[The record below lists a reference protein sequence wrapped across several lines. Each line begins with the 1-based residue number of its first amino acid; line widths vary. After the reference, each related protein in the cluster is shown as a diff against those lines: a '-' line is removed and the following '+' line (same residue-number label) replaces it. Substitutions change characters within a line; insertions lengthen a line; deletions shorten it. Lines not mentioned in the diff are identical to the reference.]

1 MTTFIADL
9 PKSCFNFC
17 VKLDIL
23 DCNLDNLALESSN
36 SLRMRSASEAND
48 KKKKK
53 KKISSNYWPVRGKR
67 ITRIIPDLSIGVLN
81 RLTA

>member
-48 KKKKK
+48 KKKEN
-53 KKISSNYWPVRGKR
+53 ISSNYWPVRGKR